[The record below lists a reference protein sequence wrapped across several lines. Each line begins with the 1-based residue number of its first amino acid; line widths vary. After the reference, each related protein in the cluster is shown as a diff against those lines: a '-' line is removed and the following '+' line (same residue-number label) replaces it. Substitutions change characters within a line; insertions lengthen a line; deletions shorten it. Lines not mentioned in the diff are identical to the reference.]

1 MKKNSFV
8 FYTEWKQ
15 YLTMLT
21 SDEIK
26 NLIFIACDYVEQ
38 NQKNLNKPNLSDRLL
53 MVWLFIKNQLDK
65 DKTKY
70 DKRCETSKINGQKGG
85 RPKKPK
91 NLNKPKKADNDNE
104 YDNDNIIS
112 DVIEEQEED
121 NLFSYVEKNFGR
133 TLSPAETETILEW
146 EDTELTRYAIKQAM
160 LNGAPNVKYMQAIL
174 DSYKTKNIKTVAE
187 AQVDEKKFK
196 QTKNQKPIMEEK
208 VPEWFGKEIKQKE
221 ISDERKA
228 KAEAIRNGT
237 YKP

>member
-15 YLTMLT
+15 YLDMLT

-26 NLIFIACDYVEQ
+26 NLIFITCDYVEQ

-85 RPKKPK
+85 RPKKTK
-91 NLNKPKKADNDNE
+91 NLKEPRKADNDNE

-133 TLSPAETETILEW
+133 TLSPAEIETISEW

-196 QTKNQKPIMEEK
+196 QTKNQQPIIEEK

>member
-15 YLTMLT
+15 YLDMLT

-26 NLIFIACDYVEQ
+26 NLIFITCDYVEQ

-85 RPKKPK
+85 RPKKTK
-91 NLNKPKKADNDNE
+91 NLKEPKKADNDNE

-133 TLSPAETETILEW
+133 TLSPAEIETISEW

-196 QTKNQKPIMEEK
+196 QTKNQQPIIEKK

>member
-15 YLTMLT
+15 YLDMLT

-26 NLIFIACDYVEQ
+26 NLIFIICDYVEQ

-53 MVWLFIKNQLDK
+53 MVWMFIKNQLDK

-85 RPKKPK
+85 RPRKPK
-91 NLNKPKKADNDNE
+91 NLKEPKKADNDNE

-146 EDTELTRYAIKQAM
+146 EDTELTRYAINQAM

-174 DSYKTKNIKTVAE
+174 DSYKTKNIKTITE
-187 AQVDEKKFK
+187 AQADEKKFK
-196 QTKNQKPIMEEK
+196 KNKVRKSIVEEK
-208 VPEWFGKEIKQKE
+208 VPEWFNKNISKQEMSFKDKTELDELIKEFK
-221 ISDERKA
+221 
-228 KAEAIRNGT
+228 
-237 YKP
+237 

>member
-8 FYTEWKQ
+8 FYTEWNQ
-15 YLTMLT
+15 YLDMLT
-21 SDEIK
+21 GDEIK
-26 NLIFIACDYVEQ
+26 NLISIICNYVEQ

-70 DKRCETSKINGQKGG
+70 DRRCETSKINVQKGG

-91 NLNKPKKADNDNE
+91 NLKEPKKADNDNE
-104 YDNDNIIS
+104 YDNDNILN

-121 NLFSYVEKNFGR
+121 NLFSYIEKNFGR
-133 TLSPAETETILEW
+133 TLSPAEIETISEW

-174 DSYKTKNIKTVAE
+174 DSYTTKNIKTVVE
-187 AQVDEKKFK
+187 AQADEKRFK
-196 QTKNQKPIMEEK
+196 QTKKPVIEEK
-208 VPEWFGKEIKQKE
+208 LPDWFGKDIKKE
-221 ISDERKA
+221 QISDERKA